1 MNPLRW
7 LDYSFAAGEMNDSA
21 YIPKPEMQLRDS
33 RGEVNLRFPIG
44 KSVFDTNDP
53 QNAAEVEKMRQQI
66 QQIAGTKDATL
77 QALSME
83 GTSSPDGRYNYN
95 LTLAQRRMDFAV
107 NYLRQLV
114 PEELRRDMQFK
125 SKAAVAPWSDVVK
138 LMRADSL
145 YDEAAQVEQI
155 VKRYGNI
162 DQQGRAIR
170 KLPFFGRLLE
180 GKYLPQLRKV
190 GYVMNYSIFRQL
202 TLEEIAEL
210 YEKDYKQLS
219 RFEFFKL
226 YRNETDRNKREKILR
241 QSLEMYPSFMAAA
254 NDLEALLINRQA
266 SDPDILRRFVGRS
279 APQVV
284 NTNQMI
290 ALLNAGLYSQADSVA
305 DFVADNEQS
314 HLLLAV
320 NAVLNGRYEDNFNT
334 VAQTGKRNELIM
346 LLAMK
351 RNKEAS
357 ELSKTLPEDEAL
369 THYLR
374 AICLNRLDD
383 PVDAYKALKK
393 ALEMDPSLEKIAHVD
408 GDVNDL
414 LLDKKNQPNEQ

>member
-1 MNPLRW
+1 
-7 LDYSFAAGEMNDSA
+7 
-21 YIPKPEMQLRDS
+21 
-33 RGEVNLRFPIG
+33 
-44 KSVFDTNDP
+44 
-53 QNAAEVEKMRQQI
+53 
-66 QQIAGTKDATL
+66 
-77 QALSME
+77 
-83 GTSSPDGRYNYN
+83 
-95 LTLAQRRMDFAV
+95 
-107 NYLRQLV
+107 
-114 PEELRRDMQFK
+114 
-125 SKAAVAPWSDVVK
+125 
-138 LMRADSL
+138 
-145 YDEAAQVEQI
+145 
-155 VKRYGNI
+155 
-162 DQQGRAIR
+162 
-170 KLPFFGRLLE
+170 
-180 GKYLPQLRKV
+180 
-190 GYVMNYSIFRQL
+190 
-202 TLEEIAEL
+202 
-210 YEKDYKQLS
+210 
-219 RFEFFKL
+219 
-226 YRNETDRNKREKILR
+226 
-241 QSLEMYPSFMAAA
+241 MYPSFMAAA

-305 DFVADNEQS
+305 DFVVDNEQS

>member
-1 MNPLRW
+1 
-7 LDYSFAAGEMNDSA
+7 
-21 YIPKPEMQLRDS
+21 
-33 RGEVNLRFPIG
+33 
-44 KSVFDTNDP
+44 
-53 QNAAEVEKMRQQI
+53 
-66 QQIAGTKDATL
+66 
-77 QALSME
+77 
-83 GTSSPDGRYNYN
+83 
-95 LTLAQRRMDFAV
+95 
-107 NYLRQLV
+107 
-114 PEELRRDMQFK
+114 
-125 SKAAVAPWSDVVK
+125 
-138 LMRADSL
+138 
-145 YDEAAQVEQI
+145 
-155 VKRYGNI
+155 
-162 DQQGRAIR
+162 
-170 KLPFFGRLLE
+170 
-180 GKYLPQLRKV
+180 
-190 GYVMNYSIFRQL
+190 
-202 TLEEIAEL
+202 
-210 YEKDYKQLS
+210 
-219 RFEFFKL
+219 
-226 YRNETDRNKREKILR
+226 
-241 QSLEMYPSFMAAA
+241 MAAA

-393 ALEMDPSLEKIAHVD
+393 ALEEQVSREHIYIHCNGREQLLPVSEVLFMERKLKKTLILQVSGNEYLVSAKPDELIQQLKGSSFVRCHQSFWVNLDHIRSMGPESFLLTTGQEIPISRSRRAEAKAAFHSSLCRSVLSHEF
-408 GDVNDL
+408 
-414 LLDKKNQPNEQ
+414 